1 MGHSDSSASMRMGHM
16 EELFLEADANLK
28 EVRLGAEN
36 VALDAAGELAETHGD
51 VVDRRMK
58 QRLGKNP
65 LFRELMDYME
75 AVAMGLKTEDKRVLE
90 TGVAHFD
97 SVLAASLKTM
107 MREVTFSRN
116 DLQRQTSLSRVHAW
130 FQDKLKARNA
140 LRERAGFPSDN
151 AVFRD
156 EQKNEKRSRR
166 DRYENQMNNNRPST
180 SGRAAA
186 GSGSAAAAAAR
197 SMRKGNRPTTAP
209 VSSNDFDN
217 VKLTGR
223 LQIGGIKMR
232 NLFASQR
239 RRILKAQSMSR
250 AEQRRMIGQI
260 ADAQQAHTVDVEES
274 TNMYSYLI
282 GNSGSKS
289 RPGTG
294 VRKSRARDTK
304 ARPSTAGATNRPSSR
319 QASKRMGGGRPP
331 QTTFTTPTGTPGSGR
346 PKRRRWSRRSGSSR
360 SGSRDGP
367 RRRPTSGSSARFS
380 PPCSSGR

>member
-75 AVAMGLKTEDKRVLE
+75 AVAMGPKTEDKRVLE

-107 MREVTFSRN
+107 MLEVTFSRN

-166 DRYENQMNNNRPST
+166 DLYENQMNNNR
-180 SGRAAA
+180 
-186 GSGSAAAAAAR
+186 
-197 SMRKGNRPTTAP
+197 
-209 VSSNDFDN
+209 
-217 VKLTGR
+217 
-223 LQIGGIKMR
+223 I
-232 NLFASQR
+232 LFVD
-239 RRILKAQSMSR
+239 
-250 AEQRRMIGQI
+250 EDG
-260 ADAQQAHTVDVEES
+260 DAW
-274 TNMYSYLI
+274 
-282 GNSGSKS
+282 
-289 RPGTG
+289 
-294 VRKSRARDTK
+294 ARDGRISCRFYKDGEWIEVPVDTK
-304 ARPSTAGATNRPSSR
+304 SLKLKTKYIVILIR
-319 QASKRMGGGRPP
+319 KI
-331 QTTFTTPTGTPGSGR
+331 FYY
-346 PKRRRWSRRSGSSR
+346 WY
-360 SGSRDGP
+360 
-367 RRRPTSGSSARFS
+367 FS
-380 PPCSSGR
+380 LNTLPVTIKVCKLL